1 MDELLPL
8 LGKEQDFDTIS
19 AALRRGI
26 RRLDPGGVGAFH
38 ITCADESEHEAT
50 QAFERG
56 VCRDH
61 LPRLKYAQAVPFRT
75 INAGARYDQGTLA
88 ICEDHFAL
96 GQEREGFKLVIV
108 KIQGHCSR
116 ARDEAGVMYGQ
127 RERYG
132 HLSTYCGAIAA
143 MLGGAELPLVKEMH
157 AAIDADAPGALDRI
171 TDTDRVPERHTAL
184 LAALLSARVQAGRI
198 ARDAESHTPR
208 TPTLY
213 WILHGVTLNQEG
225 LDDELPGGLIVVDR
239 REGESGGA
247 VVHGLGL
254 TAEDWAVEEYA
265 GRVRIRSSDLPEA
278 VEQS

>member
-75 INAGARYDQGTLA
+75 INAGARYDSGTLA

-116 ARDEAGVMYGQ
+116 ARDESGVTYGQ

-143 MLGGAELPLVKEMH
+143 MLGGAELPLVKEMQ

-171 TDTDRVPERHTAL
+171 TDGDRVAH
-184 LAALLSARVQAGRI
+184 AAVRIDDSVVMLGEMGDSPSSSHVHVYVEDVDATYQACLDAG
-198 ARDAESHTPR
+198 AESVQEPVQKDDPDR
-208 TPTLY
+208 RGGVKGPG
-213 WILHGVTLNQEG
+213 GVTWWVSTHVG
-225 LDDELPGGLIVVDR
+225 L
-239 REGESGGA
+239 
-247 VVHGLGL
+247 
-254 TAEDWAVEEYA
+254 
-265 GRVRIRSSDLPEA
+265 
-278 VEQS
+278 